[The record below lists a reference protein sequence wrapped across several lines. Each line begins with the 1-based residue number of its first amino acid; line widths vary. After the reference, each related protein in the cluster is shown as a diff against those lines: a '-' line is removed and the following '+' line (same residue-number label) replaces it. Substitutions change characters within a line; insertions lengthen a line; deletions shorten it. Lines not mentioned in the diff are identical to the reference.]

1 MIFFLVYSFFFLI
14 LYFVCYFRFCYSTM
28 MIQDYG
34 TCLCVFYLLW
44 PILCIYSNSNCW
56 IGDDKSG
63 RRVFCIAHCIV
74 TTTTTTKITTTKKR
88 QIGCGF
94 HFFLLVSP
102 VSSLIWS
109 WVQFFYCIVII
120 IMIIQLNGN
129 KPQRIVNIVWCCPYK
144 RIVKSY
150 MD

>member
-1 MIFFLVYSFFFLI
+1 MKSPAFVDVVDFFSGLFFLFFLI
-14 LYFVCYFRFCYSTM
+14 LYFRFCYSTM

-63 RRVFCIAHCIV
+63 RHVFCIAHCV
-74 TTTTTTKITTTKKR
+74 TTTTKKITTTKKR

-94 HFFLLVSP
+94 HFFFLFRFP
-102 VSSLIWS
+102 
-109 WVQFFYCIVII
+109 CIVIDLKLSSI
-120 IMIIQLNGN
+120 LLLHCNN
-129 KPQRIVNIVWCCPYK
+129 NNDNTVEW
-144 RIVKSY
+144 
-150 MD
+150 